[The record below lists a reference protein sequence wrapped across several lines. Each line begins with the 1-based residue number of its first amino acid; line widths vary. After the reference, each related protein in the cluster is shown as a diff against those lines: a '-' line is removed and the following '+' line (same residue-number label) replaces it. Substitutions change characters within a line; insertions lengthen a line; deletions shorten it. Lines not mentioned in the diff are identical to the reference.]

1 VSYGQRLRTLPILFL
16 DRHRNHNLQLQV
28 NSFSMKWF
36 GLAAVTLLLVAC
48 FFPWVTI
55 DSRNIIV
62 SGIEAKGTT
71 FGKPGYSH
79 LLLGIIFLICHLLPF
94 IWAKRTNLIVA
105 SLNVAWAIRN
115 YFVITTCRGGEC
127 PDKKLALYL
136 VLIASV
142 LMLIS
147 SLFPSVKMPGSQPE
161 KIKV

>member
-1 VSYGQRLRTLPILFL
+1 
-16 DRHRNHNLQLQV
+16 
-28 NSFSMKWF
+28 MKWF
-36 GLAAVTLLLVAC
+36 GLAAVLLLLVAC

-55 DSRNIIV
+55 DSRDIIV
-62 SGIEAKGTT
+62 SGINAKGTT

-79 LLLGIIFLICHLLPF
+79 LLLGTIFLIFHLLPF
-94 IWAKRTNLIVA
+94 VWAKRANLIVA

-142 LMLIS
+142 LMLIA
-147 SLFPSVKMPGSQPE
+147 SLFPSVRMPE
-161 KIKV
+161 EDTNRIKV